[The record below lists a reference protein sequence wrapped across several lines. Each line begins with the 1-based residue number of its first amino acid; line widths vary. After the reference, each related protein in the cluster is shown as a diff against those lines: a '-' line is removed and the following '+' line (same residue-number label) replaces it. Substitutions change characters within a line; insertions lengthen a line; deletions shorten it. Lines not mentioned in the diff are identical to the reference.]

1 MIWYVTNLAQIWRSY
16 PDLQLS
22 QIFWYHRSVLES
34 IQELNFRSG
43 IQTKLQFWSLIKI
56 MFDKSFPHFLPKL
69 SRKTSTN
76 FLGPNILNCTYQRL
90 VNFDIVLLCLQFPP
104 KNEQKQVDLRYH
116 SSKVEFVCSF
126 FGRNVGLKNSFPLC
140 LTISRATH
148 NWMCPYSYSN

>member
-1 MIWYVTNLAQIWRSY
+1 
-16 PDLQLS
+16 
-22 QIFWYHRSVLES
+22 
-34 IQELNFRSG
+34 
-43 IQTKLQFWSLIKI
+43 

-116 SSKVEFVCSF
+116 SSKVEFVCSC
-126 FGRNVGLKNSFPLC
+126 FGGIKDTIICFRDY
-140 LTISRATH
+140 LTFSLLEFKKYIALVD
-148 NWMCPYSYSN
+148 